1 MARSSGE
8 YYAEYKKQK
17 ELAEDYE
24 KYAKKVQEYKDNL
37 VNKCDD
43 EIADIN
49 KKIDDLQGELKT
61 AIRHNSIFD
70 NNAADLDNEREK
82 SVTSGSSGLSGA
94 VSDLTAEHSDL
105 IRKKGEAED
114 ARDQAYRDYDNAKE
128 AEKQALIDAAK
139 DLFGF

>member
-1 MARSSGE
+1 MANSGT

-43 EIADIN
+43 EISDIN

-61 AIRHNSIFD
+61 AIRHNSVFD
-70 NNAADLDNEREK
+70 NNAADLDNEKEK

-94 VSDLTAEHSDL
+94 VSDLAQEHTDL
-105 IRKKGEAED
+105 LRKKGDAED
-114 ARDQAYRDYDNAKE
+114 ARDRAWNDYQNAKE

-139 DLFGF
+139 DFVGL